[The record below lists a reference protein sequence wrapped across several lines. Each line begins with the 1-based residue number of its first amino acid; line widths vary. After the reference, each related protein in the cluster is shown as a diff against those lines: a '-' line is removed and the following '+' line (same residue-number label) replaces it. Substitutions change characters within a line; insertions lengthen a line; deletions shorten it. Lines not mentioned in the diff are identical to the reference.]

1 MINTSIRLSIFLAG
15 MALFAV
21 PALAEKADRDKPVNL
36 EADRITVDEA
46 KQTQVFEGNVV
57 LTQGTLTIRTDR
69 MVVSQDSNGYQKGT
83 ATGGPDGLARFRQKR
98 EGRSDYVEGEAERID
113 HDAKTEKSE
122 FRVRAYVK
130 SGQDEVRGPFIAF
143 DSKSETYVVSG
154 TPGVAPGK
162 PQERVRA
169 VIQPRKEADKPGT

>member
-1 MINTSIRLSIFLAG
+1 MIAAFFGRSAP
-15 MALFAV
+15 LFATALLLICA
-21 PALAEKADRDKPVNL
+21 PAHGEKADRDKPVNL

-57 LTQGTLTIRTDR
+57 LTQGTLVIRTDK
-69 MVVSQDSNGYQKGT
+69 MMVSQDANGYQKGV
-83 ATGGPDGLARFRQKR
+83 ALGGQDGLARFRQKR

-122 FRVRAYVK
+122 FHVRAHVK
-130 SGQDEVRGPFIAF
+130 SGQDDVKGPYIQF
-143 DSKSETYVVSG
+143 DSKTETYLVSG
-154 TPGVAPGK
+154 TPGASPGK

-169 VIQPRKEADKPGT
+169 VIQPRNQEAGK